1 MSRQHRPYR
10 KHTRFWF
17 SKLKETKYKRIN
29 HVLHKQNKNGKW
41 VTFTSILEK

>member
-10 KHTRFWF
+10 TKSFFWF
-17 SKLKETKYKRIN
+17 HPIKQTKYKTIN

-41 VTFTSILEK
+41 VTFTSRLER